1 MQIPL
6 WVFLSSILLALSWH
20 EMASFVLRRTGAGG
34 GVVPTLFGN
43 GAALRGIR
51 AFSSL
56 PSPVV
61 LSRQPTHT
69 TAPTK
74 SQTSL
79 SNADQQKH
87 FSTTTATMSSKAF
100 LETVKA
106 RRTYY
111 ALKKESTISD
121 AKIQEIIKEAVLHV
135 PSSFNSQ
142 STRVV
147 LLVKE
152 EHDKLWDIAKETL
165 KAIVPAEQYPST
177 EQRLNGF
184 KAGYGTVLF
193 YESRSVVS
201 GMQDKFA
208 IYADKFPGW
217 ATQSDAMHQFV
228 IWAALEAEGLGA
240 NLQHYNPLIDQKVA
254 DTWGIDKDWVLNAQ
268 LVFGTPAGEPGEKSF
283 ESVED
288 RFKSFGV

>member
-1 MQIPL
+1 MGIDKDMQIPL

-152 EHDKLWDIAKETL
+152 EHDKLWDIAKET
-165 KAIVPAEQYPST
+165 
-177 EQRLNGF
+177 F
-184 KAGYGTVLF
+184 KAVYGTVLF

>member
-1 MQIPL
+1 MG
-6 WVFLSSILLALSWH
+6 ILLALSWH

-61 LSRQPTHT
+61 MGRQPTHT

-142 STRVV
+142 FSQ
-147 LLVKE
+147 E
-152 EHDKLWDIAKETL
+152 
-165 KAIVPAEQYPST
+165 
-177 EQRLNGF
+177 N
-184 KAGYGTVLF
+184 AGN
-193 YESRSVVS
+193 
-201 GMQDKFA
+201 GMQQQQGPPPPQG
-208 IYADKFPGW
+208 I
-217 ATQSDAMHQFV
+217 
-228 IWAALEAEGLGA
+228 LGE
-240 NLQHYNPLIDQKVA
+240 LIRI
-254 DTWGIDKDWVLNAQ
+254 GC
-268 LVFGTPAGEPGEKSF
+268 
-283 ESVED
+283 
-288 RFKSFGV
+288 

>member
-1 MQIPL
+1 
-6 WVFLSSILLALSWH
+6 
-20 EMASFVLRRTGAGG
+20 
-34 GVVPTLFGN
+34 
-43 GAALRGIR
+43 
-51 AFSSL
+51 
-56 PSPVV
+56 
-61 LSRQPTHT
+61 
-69 TAPTK
+69 
-74 SQTSL
+74 
-79 SNADQQKH
+79 
-87 FSTTTATMSSKAF
+87 MSSKSF

-106 RRTYY
+106 RRTIY

-152 EHDKLWDIAKETL
+152 EHDKLWEIAKETL
-165 KAIVPAEQYPST
+165 KAIVPAEQYPAT

-193 YESRSVVS
+193 FESTAVVS
-201 GMQDKFA
+201 GMQEKFA
-208 IYADKFPGW
+208 LYADKFPLW
-217 ATQSDAMHQFV
+217 ATQSDAMTQFV

-268 LVFGTPAGEPGEKSF
+268 LVFGTPAGAAGEKTF
-283 ESVED
+283 IPVEE

>member
-1 MQIPL
+1 M
-6 WVFLSSILLALSWH
+6 S
-20 EMASFVLRRTGAGG
+20 
-34 GVVPTLFGN
+34 
-43 GAALRGIR
+43 
-51 AFSSL
+51 
-56 PSPVV
+56 
-61 LSRQPTHT
+61 
-69 TAPTK
+69 TK
-74 SQTSL
+74 S
-79 SNADQQKH
+79 
-87 FSTTTATMSSKAF
+87 F
-100 LETVKA
+100 LETIKA

-121 AKIQEIIKEAVLHV
+121 AQIQEIIKEAVLHV

-152 EHDKLWDIAKETL
+152 EHDKLWEIAKEAL

-193 YESRSVVS
+193 FESRSVVS

-228 IWAALEAEGLGA
+228 IWTALEAEGLGA

-283 ESVED
+283 IPVEE

>member
-1 MQIPL
+1 MG
-6 WVFLSSILLALSWH
+6 ALSWH

-106 RRTYY
+106 RRTDPGDYQGGRPPRSFFFQQPEH
-111 ALKKESTISD
+111 ESGS
-121 AKIQEIIKEAVLHV
+121 
-135 PSSFNSQ
+135 
-142 STRVV
+142 
-147 LLVKE
+147 
-152 EHDKLWDIAKETL
+152 
-165 KAIVPAEQYPST
+165 
-177 EQRLNGF
+177 
-184 KAGYGTVLF
+184 AGKG
-193 YESRSVVS
+193 R
-201 GMQDKFA
+201 
-208 IYADKFPGW
+208 
-217 ATQSDAMHQFV
+217 
-228 IWAALEAEGLGA
+228 
-240 NLQHYNPLIDQKVA
+240 
-254 DTWGIDKDWVLNAQ
+254 
-268 LVFGTPAGEPGEKSF
+268 
-283 ESVED
+283 
-288 RFKSFGV
+288 